1 MITKQNLDLV
11 VLIIVVIFGIIAAVV
26 TSRPPKN
33 KDYSYNHFKLIFI
46 LCIIMWIIIIV
57 YTVFKLR

>member
-1 MITKQNLDLV
+1 MITKQNFDLV

-26 TSRPPKN
+26 TSHPPKN

-46 LCIIMWIIIIV
+46 LCIVMWVIIIV
-57 YTVFKLR
+57 YTIFKLR